1 MRKGCRSCLL
11 ALASLGCGEGG
22 DPDAGSRAPGPAV
35 ASACVEN
42 SLPPA
47 TRVRRLSKVELQ
59 AATAA
64 LLARGTTH
72 ALDNVEADPQIDGRY
87 SNSDQLVASASFLG
101 GLNLAADLIGTDFK
115 ARVTSA
121 AYDSACFTSDAAA
134 EACAQTFI
142 RSFGSQAYRRALTDE
157 DVAQLMPVYTAGR
170 EVGIDADVVDRFA
183 TGLSWLVRA
192 MVQAPDF
199 MYVKELG
206 DPAAPNGSTT
216 RMLPGEIASALS
228 FSVVGMPPDPALATA
243 AAERRVDSPA
253 ERVEQ
258 ASRLIAAYPE
268 GWKRQMRLFV
278 TQWLGINFEKP
289 EWEKDAATVPRFSA
303 SLKDAL
309 RTETELL
316 LDEWATG
323 TDGARLDTLL
333 TGNSTFVNELNAP
346 LYGLSAIGPTFQKA
360 NLDGTQ
366 RAGILT
372 LGGFLGSTSH
382 VGETSPVLR
391 GIVIMKRLLC
401 SEPEPP
407 PPDVPPLPPPDAA
420 APTTTRARYEE
431 HAKNPTCK
439 GCHER
444 FDPMG
449 NTFEAYDVLGAYRT
463 EQNGFPIDSSGALV
477 TSDGQRIPVENAVEL
492 VNELAGRPEVRAC
505 VARQLFRF
513 TTGRDAVAYDG
524 CTLDDATRTLTAGS
538 GALRDVVLSIVGSEA
553 FVTRTVNR

>member
-1 MRKGCRSCLL
+1 
-11 ALASLGCGEGG
+11 
-22 DPDAGSRAPGPAV
+22 
-35 ASACVEN
+35 
-42 SLPPA
+42 
-47 TRVRRLSKVELQ
+47 
-59 AATAA
+59 
-64 LLARGTTH
+64 
-72 ALDNVEADPQIDGRY
+72 
-87 SNSDQLVASASFLG
+87 
-101 GLNLAADLIGTDFK
+101 
-115 ARVTSA
+115 
-121 AYDSACFTSDAAA
+121 
-134 EACAQTFI
+134 
-142 RSFGSQAYRRALTDE
+142 
-157 DVAQLMPVYTAGR
+157 
-170 EVGIDADVVDRFA
+170 
-183 TGLSWLVRA
+183 
-192 MVQAPDF
+192 
-199 MYVKELG
+199 
-206 DPAAPNGSTT
+206 
-216 RMLPGEIASALS
+216 
-228 FSVVGMPPDPALATA
+228 VGMPPDAALATA
-243 AAERRVDSPA
+243 AAEHRVDSPA

-278 TQWLGINFEKP
+278 TQWLGINFDKP
-289 EWEKDAATVPRFSA
+289 EWEKDVVAVPRFSA

-316 LDEWATG
+316 LDDWATG

-333 TGNSTFVNELNAP
+333 TGSSTFVNEINAP
-346 LYGLSAIGPTFQKA
+346 LYGLSALGPTFQKVS
-360 NLDGTQ
+360 LDGTQ

-407 PPDVPPLPPPDAA
+407 PADVPPLPPPAAA
-420 APTTTRARYEE
+420 APTTTRARYAA
-431 HAKNPTCK
+431 HAQNPTCR
-439 GCHER
+439 GCHEL

-463 EQNGFPIDSSGALV
+463 EQNGFPVDSSGALV
-477 TSDGQRIPVENAVEL
+477 TADGQQWPVANAVEL

-513 TTGRDAVAYDG
+513 TTGRDAVAYDS
-524 CTLDDATRTLTAGS
+524 CALDDATRTLTSGS